1 MTEPTAA
8 PDRPANTR
16 PHHEQFRDFASDATL
31 RLGAFG
37 RRLRVFNGHAAQWI
51 TGVTWRRLALLGFV
65 ILIGTSIVGDFTGL
79 NNGAVKIDTDALRKP
94 VDIAIHSDGRNVHIQ
109 PSIGGKETRA
119 IDVPIPAMPALPLP
133 PSNGALSPPES
144 PTSAAIATRRGIVV
158 EKDGKRIVIDK
169 DGVRVLEGEAARLD
183 AERETAAVLQERRSN
198 GTAKGARSEADRDS
212 DIAEDLDARK
222 AAADVAQGIAAS
234 RITAEQIRRNVADDM
249 SLQVKAAV
257 EDAKDEVQSAISEEI
272 RAATRRAPPSF
283 GSVLWNS
290 LKAMIVAAFV
300 YLIVLK
306 ATSNTRRRAAVAV
319 QSASEATE
327 RESLKRQVSEA
338 RMQMMQA
345 QVEPHFL
352 FNTLASIDHLIETDP
367 PRAST
372 MQKNL
377 IQYLRAALP
386 QMRENATD
394 LGREVDLVGAYLEI
408 LKVRMEERLQVS
420 FDVPKGLRSADFPP
434 MMLQSMVENAIKHGL
449 EPKAE
454 GGRLE
459 VNAEIAHGDL
469 RVTVADT
476 GLGFA
481 PGGASTSGT
490 GLGLTNIRER
500 LKLLYGDRAELTIEA
515 NRVDGLPGGTRVT
528 IAVPYQSRRNGSVP
542 A

>member
-1 MTEPTAA
+1 MF
-8 PDRPANTR
+8 AN
-16 PHHEQFRDFASDATL
+16 DATQ
-31 RLGAFG
+31 RLGEFG
-37 RRLRVFNGHAAQWI
+37 RRLRVFNAHAAQWI
-51 TGVTWRRLALLGFV
+51 TTVSWRRLGLLGFAV
-65 ILIGTSIVGDFTGL
+65 LIGTSIVGGITGL
-79 NNGAVKIDTDALRKP
+79 GDNAVEIDAAALRKP
-94 VDIAIHSDGRNVHIQ
+94 VDIAIHTDGKNVHIQ
-109 PSIGGKETRA
+109 PSIGGKQTRA
-119 IDVPIPAMPALPLP
+119 IDVPIPDAPVAPAAP
-133 PSNGALSPPES
+133 GAPAAPAAPAA
-144 PTSAAIATRRGIVV
+144 PTAAPTHRGIVF

-169 DGVRVLEGEAARLD
+169 DGVRVLEGEAAQRDRD
-183 AERETAAVLQERRSN
+183 AEAAAMKQGRVAAVDQ
-198 GTAKGARSEADRDS
+198 GSETDTV
-212 DIAEDLDARK
+212 DAGD
-222 AAADVAQGIAAS
+222 AAAGIDTKKAMEDAAQALAGATLSKSAAD
-234 RITAEQIRRNVADDM
+234 QVRRNIADDM

-257 EDAKDEVQSAISEEI
+257 EDAKDEVQSAISDEI

-283 GSVLWNS
+283 GSVLWGF
-290 LKAMIVAAFV
+290 LKAMIVVGFV

-319 QSASEATE
+319 QSAAEVAE

-338 RMQMMQA
+338 KMQMMQA

-394 LGREVDLVGAYLEI
+394 LGREVDLVSAYLEI
-408 LKVRMEERLQVS
+408 LKVRMEERLQVA
-420 FDVPKGLRSADFPP
+420 FEVPTGLRSADFPP

-454 GGRLE
+454 GGHLE
-459 VNAEIAHGDL
+459 VIAEIVHGDL
-469 RVTVADT
+469 QVTVADT

-500 LKLLYGDRAELTIEA
+500 LKLLYGDRANLTIEA
-515 NRVDGLPGGTRVT
+515 NQVDGLPLGTRVT
-528 IAVPYQSRRNGSVP
+528 ISVPYQSRRNGGPTAV
-542 A
+542 